1 MNLQV
6 MAATLVVLAIVL
18 FLLAARSRMKTGI
31 PAGEVFYQ
39 DLPGQPFF
47 GEPLRSKALGI
58 SGKPDCLVRAADG
71 TVPVELKN
79 SSRPPA
85 RGGVYAN
92 HMIQALAY
100 CALVEKQMKVRVPYA
115 LVIYAGQQVRKVEF
129 TEERCQRLLQT
140 IREVE
145 LARAQMTANRNP
157 IIAADAQVAEFV
169 PSVIR
174 RSSETVLGSRGILPA
189 RRPRPRAWL
198 LGKG

>member
-1 MNLQV
+1 MNIQV

-18 FLLAARSRMKTGI
+18 FLLAARSRKKTGI
-31 PAGEVFYQ
+31 PPGEVFYQ

-47 GEPLRSKALGI
+47 GETFRSNTLGI

-71 TVPVELKN
+71 IVPVELKN

-100 CALVEKQMKVRVPYA
+100 CALVEDKLKARVPYA
-115 LVIYAGQQVRKVEF
+115 LVIYAGQQFRKVEF
-129 TEERCQRLLQT
+129 AEERRQWLLRT

-145 LARAQMTANRNP
+145 LARARITANRNHDHRGRC
-157 IIAADAQVAEFV
+157 AGCGVRSQCDQV
-169 PSVIR
+169 
-174 RSSETVLGSRGILPA
+174 
-189 RRPRPRAWL
+189 L
-198 LGKG
+198 L